1 MPASLVAIASKQAM
15 AASSLRLGFTGV
27 RAASTRPA
35 VFLVPV
41 AAAPR
46 MLSRLAAFSTSSDQ
60 QLATPVVSSRRGVL
74 PQGFRVGHKPAWDQG
89 ESAMDKAGRY
99 FLLMEMMRGM
109 YVCLEQFF
117 RAP

>member
-1 MPASLVAIASKQAM
+1 MPTSLVAIASKQAM
-15 AASSLRLGFTGV
+15 ATFSLRAGFIGV

-35 VFLVPV
+35 VFLAP
-41 AAAPR
+41 AAATPR
-46 MLSRLAAFSTSSDQ
+46 ILPRQPAFSTSSNQ
-60 QLATPVVSSRRGVL
+60 QLATPVASSPRGVL
-74 PQGFRVGHKPAWDQG
+74 PQGFRVGHRPTWDQG